1 MNFNQYIGFKLENVK
16 SQIESSNINYKIIE
30 VFDTKNTKLGNDI
43 RIINIK
49 YKDEIVE
56 IYVAY
61 F

>member
-1 MNFNQYIGFKLENVK
+1 MKLNEYIGFKLEDIK
-16 SQIESSNINYKIIE
+16 SELDNSGTNYKIIK
-30 VFDTKNTKLGNDI
+30 VFDTKKTKIGNDI

-49 YKDEIVE
+49 NDNDNVK